1 MCGRSGTELVVVTLK
16 SKSILYFLVNPQ
28 LSSYNSLKRD
38 KGFEV
43 VNSSSLF
50 PGNLLVAT
58 GVWAKCTRSG
68 CARWEYL

>member
-50 PGNLLVAT
+50 SESLLVAT
-58 GVWAKCTRSG
+58 GVGANCMRSAY
-68 CARWEYL
+68 ARSE